1 MSKIIGIAGKAG
13 SGKDTV
19 ANIIDMD
26 YSWCCGDFTVSRF
39 ASGIYDVID
48 QWLQLPKSYFNRD
61 LKELPMPLFLSGER
75 APQNF
80 TKLLPIIYNFLGKGN
95 KEFDAKLSRCVGEV
109 YNYFWTKTT
118 FYTNWNAVAELRN
131 KDRFIL
137 VSPRELLQLLNKF
150 TELVDSSFWI
160 NIAAQ
165 NIKKGSS
172 VIFADVRTPTEAQ
185 FIKDSGGYLVYVERD
200 SVSIPLSNHVSES
213 YQQYLKDNAD
223 CVIVNNGTMDDLR
236 DVVYETMDDFLDNL
250 QSSNNKQLELELK

>member
-1 MSKIIGIAGKAG
+1 MSKLIGIAGKAG

-39 ASGIYDVID
+39 ASGIYEVID
-48 QWLQLPKSYFNRD
+48 QWLQLPKSYYNRD
-61 LKELPMPLFLSGER
+61 LKELPFPLFLNGER

-80 TKLLPIIYNFLGKGN
+80 TKLLPSIYNFVGKGD
-95 KEFDAKLSRCVGEV
+95 KVFDTKMSKCVAEI
-109 YNYFWTKTT
+109 YNYFWTKETFFVNDTT
-118 FYTNWNAVAELRN
+118 E
-131 KDRFIL
+131 RFIL
-137 VSPRELLQLLNKF
+137 VSPRELLQLMNKF
-150 TELVDSSFWI
+150 TELVDDSFWI

-165 NIKKGSS
+165 NIKEGSN
-172 VIFADVRTPTEAQ
+172 VIFADVRTPTESQ

-223 CVIVNNGTMDDLR
+223 CVIINNGTMDDLR
-236 DVVYETMDDFLDNL
+236 EVVYNTMEDFLLDL
-250 QSSNNKQLELELK
+250 QSSNNKQL